1 MNKKKLVLQGFL
13 FFLASLTIFLCS
25 IFVLN
30 NITLNEAN
38 NNLNNY
44 YQITSK
50 LYNDNENYNEIENIF
65 NDNKDIHVTI
75 LNNDLKVVYDN
86 FLNTTISE
94 EESLNIKSHINKDTY
109 YEINLKNNE
118 EYLYLVKNKNINN
131 SIIRVGIKKS
141 YVFQYNLLISILGLV
156 ILVALNIGFILYIYF
171 KTNKNIKI
179 INNEINSLNKFL
191 GNNENINILSIVDT
205 LKETNLL
212 IEEKI
217 KEVNSE
223 KEKYEYIL
231 NNISEGFIAIN
242 SNFEIKVINNS
253 ALKMFKKEVK
263 SVLNKHISYLFDT
276 SLLLKKISGL
286 KDKIVYEEEIND
298 SYYQFEI
305 NKINFNE
312 NNIYSILI
320 IDLSEEKN
328 SNQMKKQFFLNAS
341 HELKS
346 PLTSI
351 IGYSELI
358 SEGLVRDEE
367 IIQISKKTLK
377 EARRMKNIVLDMLE
391 LSKLESNESKL
402 QENINLK
409 EIIDSS
415 IELLEYQINKKEI
428 NIIKDV
434 SDYNIYA
441 NKEDINK
448 LVSNILSNA
457 VNYNVQKGNIWIT
470 LRNNKLTIK
479 DSGIGISKEDLPRIF
494 ERFYRVDQGRSKE
507 NSGTGL
513 GLAIVKH
520 ICLNYGYQI
529 SVDSKLNIGTT
540 FKIIFKK

>member
-109 YEINLKNNE
+109 YEVNLKNNE

-171 KTNKNIKI
+171 KANKNIKI

-191 GNNENINILSIVDT
+191 GNNENINNLSIVDT

-253 ALKMFKKEVK
+253 ALKMFKKEAK

-470 LRNNKLTIK
+470 LKNNKLTIK

-529 SVDSKLNIGTT
+529 SVDSKLNSGTT

>member
-109 YEINLKNNE
+109 YEVNLKNNE

-179 INNEINSLNKFL
+179 INSEINSLNKFL
-191 GNNENINILSIVDT
+191 GNNENINNLSIVDT

-470 LRNNKLTIK
+470 LKNNKLTIK

>member
-109 YEINLKNNE
+109 YEVNLKNNE

-156 ILVALNIGFILYIYF
+156 ILVVLNIGFILYIYF
-171 KTNKNIKI
+171 KANKNIKI

-191 GNNENINILSIVDT
+191 GNNENINNLSIVDT

-253 ALKMFKKEVK
+253 ALKMFKKEAK

-470 LRNNKLTIK
+470 LKNNKLTIK

-529 SVDSKLNIGTT
+529 SVDSKLNSGTT

>member
-109 YEINLKNNE
+109 YEVNLKNNE

-191 GNNENINILSIVDT
+191 GNNENINNLSIVDT

-470 LRNNKLTIK
+470 LKNNKLTIK

>member
-50 LYNDNENYNEIENIF
+50 LYNENENYNEIENIF

-109 YEINLKNNE
+109 YEVNLKNNE

-191 GNNENINILSIVDT
+191 GNNENINNLSIVDT

-377 EARRMKNIVLDMLE
+377 EACRMKNIVLDMLE

-428 NIIKDV
+428 TIIKDV
-434 SDYNIYA
+434 SDYNVYA

-470 LRNNKLTIK
+470 LKNNKLTIK

-529 SVDSKLNIGTT
+529 SVDSKLNVGTT

>member
-75 LNNDLKVVYDN
+75 LNNELKVVYDN

-109 YEINLKNNE
+109 YEVNLKNNE

-191 GNNENINILSIVDT
+191 GNNENINNLSIVDT

-253 ALKMFKKEVK
+253 ALKMFKKEAK

-276 SLLLKKISGL
+276 SLLLKKINEL

-391 LSKLESNESKL
+391 LSKLESNESKV
-402 QENINLK
+402 QGNINLK

-434 SDYNIYA
+434 SDYNVYA

-457 VNYNVQKGNIWIT
+457 VNYNIQKGNIWIT
-470 LRNNKLTIK
+470 LKNNKLTIK

-520 ICLNYGYQI
+520 ICLNYGYEI
-529 SVDSKLNIGTT
+529 SVDSKLNSGTT

>member
-13 FFLASLTIFLCS
+13 FFLVSLTIFLCS

-109 YEINLKNNE
+109 YEVNLKNNE

-191 GNNENINILSIVDT
+191 GNNENINNLSIVDT

-470 LRNNKLTIK
+470 LKNNKLTIK

-520 ICLNYGYQI
+520 ICLNYDYQI

>member
-191 GNNENINILSIVDT
+191 GNNENINNLSIVDT

-470 LRNNKLTIK
+470 LKNNKLTIK

>member
-13 FFLASLTIFLCS
+13 FFLVSLTIFLCS

-44 YQITSK
+44 CQITSK
-50 LYNDNENYNEIENIF
+50 LNNDNENYNEIENIF

-109 YEINLKNNE
+109 YEVNLKNNE

-191 GNNENINILSIVDT
+191 GNNENINNLSIVDT

-470 LRNNKLTIK
+470 LKNNKLTIK

-520 ICLNYGYQI
+520 ICLNYDYQI

>member
-50 LYNDNENYNEIENIF
+50 LYNDNENYNEIVNIF

-94 EESLNIKSHINKDTY
+94 KESLNIKSHINKDTY
-109 YEINLKNNE
+109 CEVNLKNNE

-156 ILVALNIGFILYIYF
+156 ILFALNIGFILYIYF

-191 GNNENINILSIVDT
+191 GNNENINNLSIVDT

-253 ALKMFKKEVK
+253 ALKMFKKEAK

-276 SLLLKKISGL
+276 SLLLKKINEL

-391 LSKLESNESKL
+391 LSKLESNESKV
-402 QENINLK
+402 QGNINLK

-434 SDYNIYA
+434 SDYNVYA

-457 VNYNVQKGNIWIT
+457 VNYNIQKGNIWIT
-470 LRNNKLTIK
+470 LKNNKLTIK

-520 ICLNYGYQI
+520 ICLNYGYEI
-529 SVDSKLNIGTT
+529 SVDSKLNSGTT

>member
-1 MNKKKLVLQGFL
+1 
-13 FFLASLTIFLCS
+13 
-25 IFVLN
+25 
-30 NITLNEAN
+30 
-38 NNLNNY
+38 
-44 YQITSK
+44 
-50 LYNDNENYNEIENIF
+50 
-65 NDNKDIHVTI
+65 
-75 LNNDLKVVYDN
+75 
-86 FLNTTISE
+86 
-94 EESLNIKSHINKDTY
+94 
-109 YEINLKNNE
+109 
-118 EYLYLVKNKNINN
+118 
-131 SIIRVGIKKS
+131 
-141 YVFQYNLLISILGLV
+141 
-156 ILVALNIGFILYIYF
+156 
-171 KTNKNIKI
+171 
-179 INNEINSLNKFL
+179 
-191 GNNENINILSIVDT
+191 
-205 LKETNLL
+205 
-212 IEEKI
+212 
-217 KEVNSE
+217 
-223 KEKYEYIL
+223 
-231 NNISEGFIAIN
+231 
-242 SNFEIKVINNS
+242 
-253 ALKMFKKEVK
+253 MFKKEVK

-358 SEGLVRDEE
+358 SEELVRDEE

-434 SDYNIYA
+434 SDYNVYA

-470 LRNNKLTIK
+470 LKNNKLTIK

-529 SVDSKLNIGTT
+529 SVDSKLNSGTT

>member
-470 LRNNKLTIK
+470 LKNNKLTIK

>member
-13 FFLASLTIFLCS
+13 FFLVSLTIFLCS

-38 NNLNNY
+38 NNLENY

-109 YEINLKNNE
+109 YEVNLKNNE

-191 GNNENINILSIVDT
+191 GNNENINNLSIVDT

-276 SLLLKKISGL
+276 SLLFKKISGL

-377 EARRMKNIVLDMLE
+377 EACRMKNIVLDMLE

-434 SDYNIYA
+434 SDYNVYA

-470 LRNNKLTIK
+470 LKNNKLTIK
-479 DSGIGISKEDLPRIF
+479 DSGIGISKEDLPRVF

-529 SVDSKLNIGTT
+529 SVDSKLNVGTT

>member
-50 LYNDNENYNEIENIF
+50 LYNENENYNEIENIF

-109 YEINLKNNE
+109 YEVNLKNNE

-191 GNNENINILSIVDT
+191 GNNENINNLSIVDT

-428 NIIKDV
+428 TIIKDV

-470 LRNNKLTIK
+470 LKNNKLTIK
-479 DSGIGISKEDLPRIF
+479 DSGIGISKEDLPRVF